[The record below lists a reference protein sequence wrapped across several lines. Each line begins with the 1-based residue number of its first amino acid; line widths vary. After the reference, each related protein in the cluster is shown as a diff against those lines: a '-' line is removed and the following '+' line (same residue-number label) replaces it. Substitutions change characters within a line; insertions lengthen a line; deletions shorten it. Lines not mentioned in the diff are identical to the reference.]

1 MGCTGDR
8 FVAPLV
14 AMTELPSLRALP
26 VIASAPP
33 SLRAHPRHCERSE
46 AISELVILR
55 SPTILVWPLLLMNPV
70 SKQLYVVFL
79 LMAVLAVPAAR
90 ADWINLTGSE
100 TAPNIAEIYVL
111 DDRVHVKLEVYV
123 GDLDKFADLVPDD
136 WLRDASGRES
146 LEERLE
152 RFSREG
158 LQFVTDAG
166 EQLIAEVVTI
176 EPRLR
181 VDRQSPFAG
190 MINPITRARV
200 PDAPA
205 DKRVLYVELDYP
217 FEGKP
222 GSLEFI
228 PPLDEDGNIASATIG
243 FIAYHKS
250 VPVIDFR
257 YLGAPAHLTLDW
269 SDPWYSKFKN
279 VNLKRHHA
287 SALMTFLYV
296 EPYEVRHEILT
307 RVKDLEEWMDLGL
320 RGDEF
325 IEIDEL
331 EPLKQRIG
339 EFMMSRNPV
348 LIDGEAVDPILDR
361 TNYVTVG
368 IKGIQILEV
377 PERLEISTA
386 IVGVILTYITD
397 GIPQEVTVDW
407 ELFTDQVQRVPA
419 TSTDPAG
426 PLPTYV
432 TADDNVHTWTNY
444 LKNYTLPTVETV
456 AVAGSIGQLEIPVAS
471 AGGGALLLLLLV
483 VIASRRKHGASLRLP
498 AIAAG
503 VLVAASAAAWPFAR
517 VSVDRPTALAGTLET
532 EQSVALVE
540 TVLRN
545 VYRAFDFREEDDV
558 YDKLALVVSGD
569 LLADI
574 YLQSRQSLAVQQAG
588 GAQAKVKELEIR
600 EAIATRRDEGDLG
613 YDIRAQWTAMG
624 TVGHWGHTHI
634 RQNLYDA
641 ILTVESIDGVW
652 KITGMEVL
660 EETRIDPNA
669 PATAATAP

>member
-1 MGCTGDR
+1 MKSKTLAYVCLAVVT
-8 FVAPLV
+8 LV
-14 AMTELPSLRALP
+14 AT
-26 VIASAPP
+26 
-33 SLRAHPRHCERSE
+33 
-46 AISELVILR
+46 
-55 SPTILVWPLLLMNPV
+55 PL
-70 SKQLYVVFL
+70 
-79 LMAVLAVPAAR
+79 R

-111 DDRVHVKLEVYV
+111 DDRVHVKLEVYI
-123 GDLDKFADLVPDD
+123 GDLEKFDDLVPDD
-136 WLRDASGRES
+136 WLRDASGRAS
-146 LEERLE
+146 LDERLA

-158 LQFVTDAG
+158 LQFVTDNG
-166 EQLIAEVVTI
+166 EQLIAKAVTI

-200 PDAPA
+200 PDAPE

-222 GSLEFI
+222 ESLQFI
-228 PPLDEDGNIASATIG
+228 PPLDEDADIASATVG
-243 FIAYHKS
+243 FITYHKS

-269 SDPWYSKFKN
+269 SDPWYSKFRN

-296 EPYEVRHEILT
+296 EPYEVRHEVLT

-320 RGDEF
+320 RGNEF
-325 IEIDEL
+325 IEVDEL

-339 EFMMSRNPV
+339 EFMLARNKV
-348 LIDGEAVDPILDR
+348 QIDGEDGNPILDR
-361 TNYVTVG
+361 SNYVTVG
-368 IKGIQILEV
+368 IKGIRIVEV
-377 PERLEISTA
+377 PERMEISTA

-432 TADDNVHTWTNY
+432 SPDDNVHTWTNY
-444 LKNYTLPTVETV
+444 LKNYKIPTVVEV
-456 AVAGSIGQLEIPVAS
+456 AVAGSFGTVEIPAVSAVS
-471 AGGGALLLLLLV
+471 GLLGLIALLWLLQRLRAGGAPQLPFTAAL
-483 VIASRRKHGASLRLP
+483 
-498 AIAAG
+498 
-503 VLVAASAAAWPFAR
+503 VLGIGILIAWPHAR
-517 VSVDRPTALAGTLET
+517 VEVDRPAALAGTLGT
-532 EQSVALVE
+532 EQSGALVE
-540 TVLRN
+540 TLLKN

-558 YDKLALVVSGD
+558 YDKLALTVSGD

-574 YLQSRQSLAVQQAG
+574 YLQSRQSFAVQQAG
-588 GAQAKVKELEIR
+588 GAQAKVQEVAIQ
-600 EAIATRRDEGDLG
+600 EAVATRRNDGGLG
-613 YDIRAQWTAMG
+613 YDVRAKWTAMG

-634 RQNLYDA
+634 RRNLYDA
-641 ILTVESIDGVW
+641 VLTIEAVDGSW
-652 KITGMEVL
+652 KIKGMEVL
-660 EETRIDPNA
+660 EESRIDPNA
-669 PATAATAP
+669 PATPAAAP

>member
-1 MGCTGDR
+1 
-8 FVAPLV
+8 
-14 AMTELPSLRALP
+14 
-26 VIASAPP
+26 
-33 SLRAHPRHCERSE
+33 
-46 AISELVILR
+46 
-55 SPTILVWPLLLMNPV
+55 MNPV
-70 SKQLYVVFL
+70 SKQLSVFL
-79 LMAVLAVPAAR
+79 LLTAGLAVPAAH

-111 DDRVHVKLEVYV
+111 DDRVHVKLEVYI

-136 WLRDASGRES
+136 WLRDANGRES

-158 LQFVTDAG
+158 LQFVTDTG
-166 EQLIAEVVTI
+166 EQLIAEVVTV

-222 GSLEFI
+222 ATLQFI
-228 PPLDEDGNIASATIG
+228 PPLDEDGDIASATIG
-243 FIAYHKS
+243 FITYHKS

-257 YLGAPAHLTLDW
+257 YLGAPAILTLDW
-269 SDPWYSKFKN
+269 LDPWYSKFRN

-287 SALMTFLYV
+287 SALMTFVYV

-320 RGDEF
+320 RGEEF
-325 IEIDEL
+325 IELDEL

-339 EFMMSRNPV
+339 EFMLERNPV
-348 LIDGEAVDPILDR
+348 LIDGLAGEPILDR

-368 IKGIQILEV
+368 IKGIQIMEV

-397 GIPQEVTVDW
+397 GIPQEVIVDW

-432 TADDNVHTWTNY
+432 TPDDNVHTWTNY
-444 LKNYTLPTVETV
+444 LKNYTLPTVEAV
-456 AVAGSIGQLEIPVAS
+456 AVVGSVGKLEIPVAT
-471 AGGGALLLLLLV
+471 AGGGVLLVLLLV
-483 VIASRRKHGASLRLP
+483 VIAGRRKHGASIRVP

-503 VLVAASAAAWPFAR
+503 LLVVASAAAWPFVR
-517 VSVDRPTALAGTLET
+517 VGFDRPVALAGTLES

-540 TVLRN
+540 TLLKN

-588 GAQAKVKELEIR
+588 GAQAKVKELDIR
-600 EAIATRRDEGDLG
+600 EATATRRDEGGLG
-613 YDIRAQWTAMG
+613 YDVRTQWTALG

-641 ILTVESIDGVW
+641 ILTIQSIDGVW

-660 EETRIDPNA
+660 EESRIDPNA
-669 PATAATAP
+669 PATAAAAPQDS

>member
-1 MGCTGDR
+1 
-8 FVAPLV
+8 
-14 AMTELPSLRALP
+14 
-26 VIASAPP
+26 
-33 SLRAHPRHCERSE
+33 
-46 AISELVILR
+46 
-55 SPTILVWPLLLMNPV
+55 MNSV
-70 SKQLYVVFL
+70 SKQLYVFL
-79 LMAVLAVPAAR
+79 LLTAVITVPAAR
-90 ADWINLTGSE
+90 ADWINLTGAE

-111 DDRVHVKLEVYV
+111 DDRVRVKLEVYI
-123 GDLDKFADLVPDD
+123 GDLDKFDDLVPDA
-136 WLRDASGRES
+136 WLRDASGRAS
-146 LEERLE
+146 LDERLE

-158 LQFVTDAG
+158 LQFVTETG
-166 EQLIAEVVTI
+166 EQLVAEIVTI

-205 DKRVLYVELDYP
+205 DKRVLYVELEYP
-217 FEGKP
+217 FDERPKT
-222 GSLEFI
+222 LRMI
-228 PPLDEDGNIASATIG
+228 PPLDPDSDIASSTIG
-243 FIAYHKS
+243 FIAYHKA

-257 YLGAPAHLTLDW
+257 YLGAASQLTLDW
-269 SDPWYSKFKN
+269 EDPWYSKFDN
-279 VNLKRHHA
+279 VNLRRHHA

-307 RVKDLEEWMDLGL
+307 RVKDLEEWMDLEL

-325 IEIDEL
+325 IELDEL

-339 EFMMSRNPV
+339 EFMLTRNEV
-348 LIDGEAVDPILDR
+348 LIDGETVEPILDR
-361 TNYVTVG
+361 MNYVTVG
-368 IKGIQILEV
+368 VTGIRIIEV

-386 IVGVILTYITD
+386 IVGVILTYLTD

-426 PLPTYV
+426 PLPTFISP
-432 TADDNVHTWTNY
+432 DDNVHTWTNY
-444 LKNYTLPTVETV
+444 LKNYTLPTVEAV
-456 AVAGSIGQLEIPVAS
+456 AVAGSVGQIEVPLAS
-471 AGGGALLLLLLV
+471 VGGGLLLLLMLL
-483 VIASRRKHGASLRLP
+483 VIASRRKHGASIRAP

-503 VLVAASAAAWPFAR
+503 ILFAASAAAWPLAR
-517 VSVDRPTALAGTLET
+517 ISVDRPVSIAGTLEA

-540 TVLRN
+540 TLLKN
-545 VYRAFDFREEDDV
+545 VYRAFDFRDEDDV
-558 YDKLALVVSGD
+558 YDKLALTVSGD

-588 GAQAKVKELEIR
+588 GAQAKVQELEIR
-600 EAIATRRDEGDLG
+600 EATATRRDEDGLG
-613 YDIRAQWTAMG
+613 FDVRTKWTALG

-641 ILTVESIDGVW
+641 ILTIRSIDGVW

-660 EETRIDPNA
+660 EESRIDPNA
-669 PATAATAP
+669 PAPTESAS

>member
-1 MGCTGDR
+1 
-8 FVAPLV
+8 
-14 AMTELPSLRALP
+14 
-26 VIASAPP
+26 
-33 SLRAHPRHCERSE
+33 
-46 AISELVILR
+46 
-55 SPTILVWPLLLMNPV
+55 MNPV
-70 SKQLYVVFL
+70 SKQLCVFL
-79 LMAVLAVPAAR
+79 LLTAALAASTAR
-90 ADWINLTGSE
+90 ADWINLTGAE

-111 DDRVHVKLEVYV
+111 DDRVHVKLEVYI
-123 GDLDKFADLVPDD
+123 GDLDKFDDLVPDE
-136 WLRDASGRES
+136 WLRDAGGRAS
-146 LEERLE
+146 LDERLE
-152 RFSREG
+152 RFSRGG
-158 LQFVTDAG
+158 LQFVTDSG

-176 EPRLR
+176 DPRLR

-217 FEGKP
+217 FDERP
-222 GSLEFI
+222 RTLRMI
-228 PPLDEDGNIASATIG
+228 PPLDPDSDIAATTIG
-243 FIAYHKS
+243 FIAYHKA

-257 YLGAPAHLTLDW
+257 YLGAASRLTLDW
-269 SDPWYSKFKN
+269 EDPWYSKFDN
-279 VNLKRHHA
+279 ANLRRHHA

-325 IEIDEL
+325 IELDEL

-339 EFMMSRNPV
+339 EFMLARNQV
-348 LIDGEAVDPILDR
+348 LIDGEAFDPILDR
-361 TNYVTVG
+361 MNYVTVG
-368 IKGIQILEV
+368 IKGIQIVEA

-426 PLPTYV
+426 PLPTFV
-432 TADDNVHTWTNY
+432 TPDDNIHTWTNY
-444 LKNYTLPTVETV
+444 LKNYTMPTVEAV
-456 AVAGSIGQLEIPVAS
+456 SVAGSVGQLEIPVVS
-471 AGGGALLLLLLV
+471 AGAAILFLLT
-483 VIASRRKHGASLRLP
+483 VIIIVRRRTHGVSNLIP

-503 VLVAASAAAWPFAR
+503 VMFLAIAAAWPFAR
-517 VSVDRPTALAGTLET
+517 VTVDRPAAIAGNLDAER
-532 EQSVALVE
+532 SVALVE
-540 TVLRN
+540 TLLKN

-588 GAQAKVKELEIR
+588 GAQAKVQELEIR
-600 EAIATRRDEGDLG
+600 EATSTRRDEGGLG
-613 YDIRAQWTAMG
+613 YEVRAQWTAMG

-641 ILTVESIDGVW
+641 ILTIHSIDGVW

-660 EETRIDPNA
+660 EESRIDPNA
-669 PATAATAP
+669 PATAQARGR